1 MHRNIVMTPIN
12 MQKHYTDLS
21 SRVILKNSSKSEI
34 ISNLEEERNY
44 NFNFIFLK
52 QKQLLWT
59 EDVHIFRTD

>member
-1 MHRNIVMTPIN
+1 MTPIN

-21 SRVILKNSSKSEI
+21 LRVILKNSSKSEI